1 MQEWTVF
8 TTISDLG
15 LSFAHRTLLLP
26 AIQRICRESR
36 PRDIGKSPMTRSFGL
51 TGPVSH
57 IESREAT
64 LSETGPRPSTLMSSV
79 ATLDLVLF
87 RAGTCGQQKHLV
99 PRWISSILWI
109 SPDTVLASNLDEQ
122 CSGVIHQKKLHAHSI
137 PSEQ

>member
-26 AIQRICRESR
+26 AIQRICHESR
-36 PRDIGKSPMTRSFGL
+36 PREIGESPMTRSFGL
-51 TGPVSH
+51 TGP
-57 IESREAT
+57 
-64 LSETGPRPSTLMSSV
+64 LPSILMSSV
-79 ATLDLVLF
+79 ASLDLVLF
-87 RAGTCGQQKHLV
+87 RAGTCGQQKYLV

-122 CSGVIHQKKLHAHSI
+122 CSGVMHQKKSHAHPI